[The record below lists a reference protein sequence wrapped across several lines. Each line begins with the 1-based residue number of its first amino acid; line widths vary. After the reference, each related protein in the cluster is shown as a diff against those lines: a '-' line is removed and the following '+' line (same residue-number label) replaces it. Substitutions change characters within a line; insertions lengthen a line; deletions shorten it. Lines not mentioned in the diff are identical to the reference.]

1 MPDQKNYSELFLNSR
16 RLVGDPD
23 SDNFVADVFADPIRK
38 KKLQE
43 WMMLETSSGNLD
55 QLALDYPQISFI
67 ANSRNLPDWAEPA
80 LMRQGSAFFARH
92 SEMIMSLLGLL
103 SLPYCYTAANGAMVL
118 YLTEL
123 IRKQTTKRLFD
134 TAIFIWEVLAPD
146 AFEDKGKAFAEIMKV
161 RIIHAIVRHYMHSS
175 GKWDQ
180 AWGMP
185 VNQEDMAGTNLS
197 FSLIVIRGLRKL
209 GYTVRKSDEKAF
221 LHIWAVIGSLIGLEQ
236 ALIPE
241 NSTEAELLDA
251 RIKQRQF
258 ADSDHG
264 KELTHA
270 LIGHILSV
278 NESKATADDI
288 RGLMRYL
295 LGDEISDQLSIESPA
310 LPTYKI
316 VLIRLLG
323 AVKSIKPPGNLKR
336 KYELA
341 FSEFK
346 LRNPALHQKV

>member
-1 MPDQKNYSELFLNSR
+1 MPDQKNYSEPFLNSR

-43 WMMLETSSGNLD
+43 WMMLETSSDNLD
-55 QLALDYPQISFI
+55 QLALDYPQIPFI

-80 LMRQGSAFFARH
+80 LMHQGSAFFARH

-221 LHIWAVIGSLIGLEQ
+221 LHTWAVIGSLIGLEQ

-241 NSTEAELLDA
+241 NASEAELLDS

>member
-1 MPDQKNYSELFLNSR
+1 
-16 RLVGDPD
+16 
-23 SDNFVADVFADPIRK
+23 
-38 KKLQE
+38 
-43 WMMLETSSGNLD
+43 MLETSSDNLD

-80 LMRQGSAFFARH
+80 LMHQGSAFFARH

-221 LHIWAVIGSLIGLEQ
+221 LHTWAVIGSLIGLEQ

>member
-16 RLVGDPD
+16 RLVGDSD
-23 SDNFVADVFADPIRK
+23 SDNFIADVFADPIRK

-43 WMMLETSSGNLD
+43 WMMLETSSDNLD

-241 NSTEAELLDA
+241 NSTEAELLDT

-346 LRNPALHQKV
+346 LRDPALHQKV